1 MLSAL
6 LRIKVLNSSRD
17 VFNIVYRDVISSMV
31 SIDVENYSLKQFV
44 VDIVIVAYT
53 LVRYFVHVTRF
64 NCV

>member
-1 MLSAL
+1 
-6 LRIKVLNSSRD
+6 
-17 VFNIVYRDVISSMV
+17 MV

-53 LVRYFVHVTRF
+53 LVPYFVHVTRF